1 MNRKRLTGFS
11 IVLVLAGIVMGLI
24 LASGLNWTGRLAADS
39 PDQPKEQG
47 GTTQSSPGSAGLDG
61 QSILNAL
68 SNAFSDV
75 AEKVTPSVVTI
86 STETI
91 IKGRSI
97 SPYWFPFDDFFG
109 QRMPEREFTQQG
121 LGSGVIV
128 RADGVILTN
137 NHVVDKADNIVVKLM
152 DGRQFKAEVKG
163 TDSRTDL
170 AVLKIEASNLPA
182 IRIGN
187 SDAVRVGEWVLAI
200 GSPLQEEFAHTVTS
214 GIVSAKGR
222 SGVGLTQYE
231 DFIQTDAAINPGNS
245 GGALVNLKGEL
256 IGINT
261 AIASRSGGNI
271 GIGFAIPANLAN
283 KVMSDILSKGKV
295 VRGWLGVQISNI
307 TPDIAKMYGLDNT
320 SEGVFIREVVK
331 NSPAEAAGLQ
341 AGDIVLE
348 VSGKKVRNATELSTL
363 IGSSD
368 PRTTVNLKVLRDGK
382 EREFKVQLAEFPEEE
397 PQFAGGERRSVES
410 LGLQVENVTLELRR
424 RYDLRSND
432 GVVITS
438 VAPTSLAA
446 RVGLQEGDVIT
457 RINRQNVRN
466 IGEFNQVFAN
476 LKAGDPVVLYVLRG
490 ERRFIVNFNLPKN

>member
-11 IVLVLAGIVMGLI
+11 IVLVLAGIVIGLI
-24 LASGLNWTGRLAADS
+24 LASGLNWTGHLTADS
-39 PDQPKEQG
+39 PGQPKGEEGITQTSP
-47 GTTQSSPGSAGLDG
+47 GTTNLDG

-86 STETI
+86 STETV
-91 IKGRSI
+91 IKGRQV

-128 RADGVILTN
+128 QADGVILTN

-170 AVLKIEASNLPA
+170 AVLKIDASNLPS
-182 IRIGN
+182 ISIGN
-187 SDAVRVGEWVLAI
+187 SDAVRVGEWVLAV

-222 SGVGLTQYE
+222 TGVGLTQYE

-271 GIGFAIPANLAN
+271 GIGFAIPANLAS
-283 KVMSDILSKGKV
+283 KVMSDILTKGKV

-307 TPDIAKMYGLDNT
+307 TPDIAKMYGLNNN

-331 NSPAEAAGLQ
+331 DSPAETAGLQ

-363 IGSSD
+363 IGSTD
-368 PRTTVNLKVLRDGK
+368 PRTSVNLKVLRDGK
-382 EREFKVQLAEFPEEE
+382 EREINVKLAEFPEEE
-397 PQFAGGERRSVES
+397 PAIAGNERQNVES
-410 LGLQVENVTLELRR
+410 LGLRVENVSPELRR
-424 RYDLRSND
+424 RYDLSNSE

-438 VAPTSLAA
+438 VAQGSVAA

-457 RINRQNVRN
+457 RLNRQNVRS
-466 IGEFNQVFAN
+466 ISEFNQVIAD
-476 LKAGDPVVLYVLRG
+476 LKPGDPVILNVLRG
-490 ERRFIVNFNLPKN
+490 DRRFIVNFNLPQN

>member
-1 MNRKRLTGFS
+1 MNKKRLTGFS

-24 LASGLNWTGRLAADS
+24 LASGLNWTGHLTADS
-39 PDQPKEQG
+39 PDQPKEEG
-47 GTTQSSPGSAGLDG
+47 GITQTSPGAANLDG

-86 STETI
+86 STETV
-91 IKGRSI
+91 IKGRQV

-128 RADGVILTN
+128 QADGVILTN

-170 AVLKIEASNLPA
+170 AVLKIEASSLPA
-182 IRIGN
+182 ISIGN
-187 SDAVRVGEWVLAI
+187 SDAVRVGEWVLAV

-222 SGVGLTQYE
+222 TGVGLTQYE

-283 KVMSDILSKGKV
+283 KVMSDILTKGKV

-331 NSPAEAAGLQ
+331 DSPAEAAGLQ

-363 IGSSD
+363 IGSTD
-368 PRTTVNLKVLRDGK
+368 PRTAINLKVLRDGK
-382 EREFKVQLAEFPEEE
+382 QREINVKLAEFPEEE
-397 PQFAGGERRSVES
+397 PQIAGNQRQNVES
-410 LGLQVENVTLELRR
+410 LGLRVENVSPELRR
-424 RYDLRSND
+424 RYDLSNSE

-438 VAPTSLAA
+438 VAQGSVAA

-457 RINRQNVRN
+457 RLNRQNVRN
-466 IGEFNQVFAN
+466 MSEFNRVIAD
-476 LKAGDPVVLYVLRG
+476 LKPGDPVILNVLRG
-490 ERRFIVNFNLPKN
+490 DRRFIVNFNLPQN

>member
-24 LASGLNWTGRLAADS
+24 LASGLNWTGHLTADA
-39 PDQPKEQG
+39 PDQPKGEEG
-47 GTTQSSPGSAGLDG
+47 ITQTSPGTANLDG

-75 AEKVTPSVVTI
+75 AEKVTPAVVTI
-86 STETI
+86 STETV
-91 IKGRSI
+91 IKGRPV

-109 QRMPEREFTQQG
+109 QRMPERDFTQQG

-128 RADGVILTN
+128 QPGGVILTN
-137 NHVVDKADNIVVKLM
+137 NHVVHKADNIVVKLM

-170 AVLKIEASNLPA
+170 AVLKIDASNLPA
-182 IRIGN
+182 ISIGN

-222 SGVGLTQYE
+222 TGVGLTQYE

-331 NSPAEAAGLQ
+331 DSPAETAGLQ

-363 IGSSD
+363 VGSTD
-368 PRTTVNLKVLRDGK
+368 PRSTVSLKVLRDGK
-382 EREFKVQLAEFPEEE
+382 EREFKVKLAEFPEEE
-397 PQFAGGERRSVES
+397 PQLAGSERRSVES
-410 LGLQVENVTLELRR
+410 LGLQVENVSPELRR
-424 RYDLRSND
+424 RYELRNTE

-438 VAPTSLAA
+438 VQQGSVAA
-446 RVGLQEGDVIT
+446 RAGLQEGDVIT
-457 RINRQNVRN
+457 RLNRQNVRS
-466 IGEFNQVFAN
+466 ISEFNRVIAD

-490 ERRFIVNFNLPKN
+490 DRRFIVNFNLPKN